1 MGASEPRHEPWQQ
14 GSSPIAW
21 PVRYS
26 TAALAFVTTVLPAAG
41 LVVVAIFLN
50 AYGCDESCGGSGW
63 TQARFSWVWHAQLW
77 LLALPALIAALAVV
91 TFLAMAALGP
101 RCQRSALSCLV
112 WWPRCSSLSQAVARC
127 SSEATRIIQALG
139 LAMLA
144 SSPSSSAGRSQSP
157 SSAPSRSS
165 RSRLRTSG
173 QLRLPGRSMRPLI
186 LGL

>member
-21 PVRYS
+21 LVRYS

-63 TQARFSWVWHAQLW
+63 TQARFSWVWHAQLC

-91 TFLAMAALGP
+91 TFLAMGRPRAALPALGVE
-101 RCQRSALSCLV
+101 LSCVVASVLLPLTGGGQVFFGSNQDHPSAWLGYAGLV
-112 WWPRCSSLSQAVARC
+112 AIVLGGSLAVAVERA
-127 SSEATRIIQALG
+127 ELVE
-139 LAMLA
+139 
-144 SSPSSSAGRSQSP
+144 P
-157 SSAPSRSS
+157 
-165 RSRLRTSG
+165 
-173 QLRLPGRSMRPLI
+173 
-186 LGL
+186 